1 MGKEKLNNIFY
12 DTTLYKRIVINPDNI
27 NKDLNETLKNILIT
41 DVEGKCVR
49 EGYIEENSI
58 NIIKRSVPY
67 FYGNQLNGSMAID
80 IIYSAKICCPT
91 KGNIIECDVQKINK
105 LGILASTGPLSIII
119 ARQFHKN
126 KNIFKDI
133 KENEKISIKVIDKR
147 FNINE
152 KKISIIAEL
161 YNKNNTKSLISD
173 LSDTKSVDNDS
184 NIASDEYSEI
194 ESSDEEG
201 LDIESSSEESSDV
214 ESSGEESSKYID
226 DNLNNLPSDDDS
238 ENDDSKNDDSENDD
252 SLDEKDKKVDNEN
265 LHGLSEDN
273 ANESSETDD
282 SDIVE

>member
-80 IIYSAKICCPT
+80 IIYSAKICCPI

-161 YNKNNTKSLISD
+161 YNNNNTKSLISE
-173 LSDTKSVDNDS
+173 LSDTKSIDTDS
-184 NIASDEYSEI
+184 NIASDEYSEV
-194 ESSDEEG
+194 ESSDEES
-201 LDIESSSEESSDV
+201 LDIESSSEESSGE

-226 DNLNNLPSDDDS
+226 DLTNLSSDDDS
-238 ENDDSKNDDSENDD
+238 ENDE
-252 SLDEKDKKVDNEN
+252 SLVEKDKKIDNEK
-265 LHGLSEDN
+265 LHSLSEDN
-273 ANESSETDD
+273 ASESSESDD